1 MNFKEALALAQKSEK
16 LIGKSFNGSRVDDIL
31 IVPTNTEQR
40 NNFIKEY
47 LNSLDAH
54 SAILPYMSC
63 DVTVEALFNRDMI
76 CSTGAYLFCDV
87 SQLQRTNEE

>member
-1 MNFKEALALAQKSEK
+1 MNFKEALALAKKSEK

-47 LNSLDAH
+47 LNSLDAY

-63 DVTVEALFNRDMI
+63 DVTVEALVNRDLI
-76 CSTGAYLFCDV
+76 FATGRALGCDV
-87 SQLQRTNEE
+87 S